1 VGALLVAGSLL
12 IGLALIAAEGWPAT
26 AGAQG
31 GWGDDL
37 IRARVLAIGF
47 GIVGLLLITLAAARL
62 ERGASGRLRR
72 IAYYGLWIL
81 IPLGIYMVT
90 GTYSGRGLYLPS
102 VGVAGVIAGLLD
114 GFATALAG
122 DRVPGAGPQT
132 SIGWSCAGAAAF
144 FLIGSMMLS
153 SPPVDGLGE
162 WPAKARLA
170 RAFFDAFER
179 EIAPR
184 GPCPQIAI
192 LGLPD
197 RGTIGLEG
205 YSVQSWLRLR
215 YPDWAAEVSL
225 EDRVPMTTI
234 PASLALRAGACTDG
248 RLAATVEL
256 P

>member
-1 VGALLVAGSLL
+1 MLSGS
-12 IGLALIAAEGWPAT
+12 GLSACCWSRW
-26 AGAQG
+26 Q
-31 GWGDDL
+31 
-37 IRARVLAIGF
+37 
-47 GIVGLLLITLAAARL
+47 AARL
-62 ERGASGRLRR
+62 EHGASDTLRR

-153 SPPVDGLGE
+153 SPPVNGLGE
-162 WPAKARLA
+162 WPAKSRLA
-170 RAFFDAFER
+170 QAFFAEFESK
-179 EIAPR
+179 IGQCGA
-184 GPCPQIAI
+184 CQQIVI
-192 LGLPD
+192 TGLPD
-197 RGTIGLEG
+197 RGTIGLEE
-205 YSVQSWLRLR
+205 YSVQSWHRLR

-234 PASLALRAGACTDG
+234 PASLTLRAGACTDG